1 VTRAGAK
8 ARPALVGRRH
18 QPTGRGAGN
27 AGQGGSVT
35 VELVL
40 LAPVLLALLGL
51 IVGLGRIADAGGLVT
66 GAARDGA
73 RAASLARSPQAAATA
88 ARTAAA
94 DDLAGA
100 GLACPGLDVATDTAG
115 FAPGGLV
122 RVTVRCTVRLADL
135 AVPGLPGTR
144 TLWASSAAPLERYRS
159 G

>member
-1 VTRAGAK
+1 VTGVRA
-8 ARPALVGRRH
+8 PGRRGDAGGS
-18 QPTGRGAGN
+18 QSAGPAGRTQVGDR
-27 AGQGGSVT
+27 GSVT

-51 IVGLGRIADAGGLVT
+51 IVGLGRIADAGGLVS

-73 RAASLARSPQAAATA
+73 RAASLAGTPAAAAAA

-94 DDLAGA
+94 ADLIDA
-100 GLACPGLDVATDTAG
+100 GLACPDSDVATATAT

-122 RVTVRCTVRLADL
+122 RVTVRCTVRLSDL
-135 AVPGLPGTR
+135 AVPGFPGAR
-144 TLWASSAAPLERYRS
+144 TLRATSAAPIERYRS

>member
-1 VTRAGAK
+1 VTGVGARGRPVAAGRFRSAMQAGAD
-8 ARPALVGRRH
+8 R
-18 QPTGRGAGN
+18 
-27 AGQGGSVT
+27 GSVT

-40 LAPVLLALLGL
+40 LAPVLLAVLGL

-73 RAASLARSPQAAATA
+73 RAASLARTPAAAAAA

-94 DDLAGA
+94 GDLTDA
-100 GLACPGLDVATDTAG
+100 GLACPGLDVAADTAA
-115 FAPGGLV
+115 FVPGGLV

-144 TLWASSAAPLERYRS
+144 TLTATSAAPLERYRS